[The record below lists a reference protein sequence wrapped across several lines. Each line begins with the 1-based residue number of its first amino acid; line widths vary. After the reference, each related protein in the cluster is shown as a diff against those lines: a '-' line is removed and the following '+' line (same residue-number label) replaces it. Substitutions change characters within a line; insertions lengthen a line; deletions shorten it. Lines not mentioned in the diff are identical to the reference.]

1 MDRLVIVVGSLAAF
15 GVLGATAAP
24 PLSFNASAASAA
36 EPSLPRRSSVPDR
49 LYGPRELP
57 RQSLMVLTEPPP
69 PPPPPPPTA
78 EEALNEGVLIVVSIA
93 AQQAFVF
100 KGGEVWDTTK
110 VSTGRRGNET
120 PTGEF
125 TILQKKK
132 LHHSNLYDNA
142 PMPFMQRITWD
153 GVALHA
159 GHVPGYPASHGCIRL
174 PKAFAEEL
182 YKVTN
187 FSKTVVIVTD
197 EYLESAK
204 EARALV

>member
-1 MDRLVIVVGSLAAF
+1 MERLVIMIGSLAAF
-15 GVLGATAAP
+15 GVLGATASP
-24 PLSFNASAASAA
+24 PLSFSGTAASAA
-36 EPSLPRRSSVPDR
+36 KPVLPRRSSVPDR

-57 RQSLMVLTEPPP
+57 RQSLMVLTAPPE

-78 EEALNEGVLIVVSIA
+78 EEALKEGVLIVVSIA
-93 AQQAFVF
+93 AQHAYVF

-132 LHHSNLYDNA
+132 LHHSNLYDSA

-174 PKAFAEEL
+174 PKAFAEKL

-187 FSKTVVIVTD
+187 FSKTVVIVTEQD
-197 EYLESAK
+197 LTSPK